1 MKLHTA
7 WTMSVIVLVA
17 CLNAAT
23 GQAQYDS
30 GYAAAPAPFPGW
42 QPTAPA
48 GFAPPAAGGLPVGYG
63 SPGGYGSPVMPATYE
78 GEGLVPEAQPVEEMG
93 GFRGNFQLH
102 RLLNLVLPYAEGGI
116 CSPRWYDIHFE
127 TTYLTRDEV
136 SRTVVLSSDGN
147 AGLGDPLVALS
158 TDDLNFDDEI
168 GFRVSAAVQLGPG
181 FSIEGGWQGLNNFVA
196 SAAVSDE
203 NDDLYSAM
211 SDFGANPPPQSG
223 PPVVRGGFPQTD
235 SAEYHAIEYST
246 SFDAADLFFR
256 RRWLAPNCRFQG
268 SWLMGVRYFQLKE
281 AFRHQTFVDYEIPSN
296 PEPNDVAGSMDYHV
310 GTLNSMV
317 GYQLGGDL
325 WVAVIPGLK
334 VGAEAK
340 AGVFVNRADQETKIY
355 ANDIDGPVLFS
366 FEHVGKE
373 SAAMVTQADIMITWR
388 INPNFTFRGGYQ
400 FLYAD
405 GVALAPEN
413 FNAES
418 PFAGNRFPTI
428 NDNGHVY
435 FHGSTFGLEYLW

>member
-7 WTMSVIVLVA
+7 WTISVIVLVA
-17 CLNAAT
+17 CLTAAT
-23 GQAQYDS
+23 GQTQINS
-30 GYAAAPAPFPGW
+30 GYASGPAPVPGW
-42 QPTAPA
+42 QPTIPP
-48 GFAPPAAGGLPVGYG
+48 GFAPPAAGGLPA
-63 SPGGYGSPVMPATYE
+63 GYGSPVMPATYAE
-78 GEGLVPEAQPVEEMG
+78 GEEPPVESYEEMG

-102 RLLNLVLPYAEGGI
+102 RVLNMLLPYAEGGI
-116 CSPRWYDIHFE
+116 CAPRWYDIHFE

-136 SRTVVLSSDGN
+136 SRNVVFSSEGN
-147 AGLGDPLVALS
+147 AGLADPVVALS
-158 TDDLNFDDEI
+158 TEDLEFDDEI
-168 GFRVSAAVQLGPG
+168 GFRVSAAIQLGPG

-196 SAAVSDE
+196 AASVYDE

-211 SDFGANPPPQSG
+211 SDFGTNPPPQTTGSG
-223 PPVVRGGFPQTD
+223 TVRGGFPQTD
-235 SAEYHAIEYST
+235 SAEYHSIEYST

-256 RRWLAPNCRFQG
+256 RRWVGPNCRFQG
-268 SWLMGVRYFQLKE
+268 SWLMGVRWFQLE
-281 AFRHQTFVDYEIPSN
+281 ESFRHQTFVDYEIANN
-296 PEPNDVAGSMDYHV
+296 PEPNDVVGSMDYNV
-310 GTLNSMV
+310 GTMNSMV

-355 ANDIDGPVLFS
+355 ANDADGPILFAL
-366 FEHVGKE
+366 EHVSKE
-373 SAAMVTQADIMITWR
+373 SAAMVTQADIMVTWR

-413 FNAES
+413 FNAS
-418 PFAGNRFPTI
+418 APFVGDRFPTI
-428 NDNGHVY
+428 NDNGHVF
-435 FHGSTFGLEYLW
+435 FHGTTWGLEYLW